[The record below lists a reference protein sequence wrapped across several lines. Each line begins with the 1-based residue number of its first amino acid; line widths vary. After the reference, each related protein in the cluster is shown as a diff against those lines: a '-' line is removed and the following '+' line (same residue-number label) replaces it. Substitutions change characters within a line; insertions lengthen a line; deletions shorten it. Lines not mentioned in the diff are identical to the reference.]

1 MGKIAIRTYTEKK
14 DKKRIPEFETK
25 EVPLRHNRVLV
36 LDTETT
42 TDEFQNLKFGSAI
55 IFENEKE
62 IYRLIFYNPET
73 INKKEFGE
81 LERFSKEKNIDLYS
95 TEKFIEEIFYPEV
108 LKLRTL
114 CVGFNLPFDLSRL
127 AIHWSEARGN
137 KKGWFTFQL
146 SKNKFTP
153 WIKIKHIDSTMSF
166 FQFSKPKFRNRDVSN
181 FKGYFLDLKTL
192 SSIFSD
198 DKKISLK
205 KAGEFFKCSI
215 QKSEAKEHGKIN
227 EEYIKYNLN
236 DSLATFDLYLNLL
249 KHYKIYGIDIPLTKI
264 FSSATLGKY
273 ALKQMG
279 IKPLSRMSSKTKGKL
294 MASYYGGRCE
304 LRERKTPVEV
314 SVLDFLSMYPS
325 LTINMG
331 LWDYMTAK
339 NIVEKDVTEITKE
352 FLKQIKLEDLTS
364 KELWRN
370 LNVLVELEP
379 DEDIL
384 PVRSNYLEKSLI
396 YNVGINYFKHKDTFY
411 YALPDVINTILLTGR
426 VPRIKKAIRFI
437 PEGKQDSLK
446 STKIF
451 GIDIDPRKDNFIK
464 VLIEKR
470 QEFKEK
476 RDSDKDNYDY
486 YDGTQ
491 KALKILANSMA
502 YGIFIEVNPQDKKSD
517 LLVYGKKPFITNQK
531 LEEEGAFFN
540 PLIAVMQVAGA
551 RLLLTMAESFLVK
564 NGYEHVYMDTD
575 SCFIHYEIA
584 ERLRNFFGS
593 LNPYSF
599 KSDFFQIEKGKE
611 KLLFYG
617 ISSKRYVL
625 YKINNGKI
633 EIVDYKLHGLGHLL
647 NPFNKGVDWQKKIW
661 EDILNLYY
669 GKIIER
675 EIIEKYS
682 QFYAISK
689 LTISTPS
696 LIKRFKEYDRNKS
709 LSKQIKPF
717 NFIIIGQGNSEV
729 KPIASFNDNP
739 QSVVHK
745 EFIDYK
751 SGKILKGE
759 KYWRPLSDI
768 VFRYIDHPES
778 KFENGDKSGKLT
790 RKHVREGEIRLIGK
804 EVKNLE
810 EQFLEIKNPVEY
822 MSDKEKV
829 DHILNI
835 DTKTASE
842 KGIPKQTL
850 SNMKKRLR
858 TNPERFNWN
867 TKQAKKLL

>member
-1 MGKIAIRTYTEKK
+1 
-14 DKKRIPEFETK
+14 
-25 EVPLRHNRVLV
+25 
-36 LDTETT
+36 
-42 TDEFQNLKFGSAI
+42 
-55 IFENEKE
+55 
-62 IYRLIFYNPET
+62 
-73 INKKEFGE
+73 
-81 LERFSKEKNIDLYS
+81 
-95 TEKFIEEIFYPEV
+95 
-108 LKLRTL
+108 
-114 CVGFNLPFDLSRL
+114 
-127 AIHWSEARGN
+127 
-137 KKGWFTFQL
+137 
-146 SKNKFTP
+146 
-153 WIKIKHIDSTMSF
+153 
-166 FQFSKPKFRNRDVSN
+166 
-181 FKGYFLDLKTL
+181 
-192 SSIFSD
+192 
-198 DKKISLK
+198 
-205 KAGEFFKCSI
+205 
-215 QKSEAKEHGKIN
+215 
-227 EEYIKYNLN
+227 
-236 DSLATFDLYLNLL
+236 
-249 KHYKIYGIDIPLTKI
+249 
-264 FSSATLGKY
+264 
-273 ALKQMG
+273 
-279 IKPLSRMSSKTKGKL
+279 
-294 MASYYGGRCE
+294 
-304 LRERKTPVEV
+304 
-314 SVLDFLSMYPS
+314 
-325 LTINMG
+325 
-331 LWDYMTAK
+331 
-339 NIVEKDVTEITKE
+339 
-352 FLKQIKLEDLTS
+352 
-364 KELWRN
+364 
-370 LNVLVELEP
+370 
-379 DEDIL
+379 
-384 PVRSNYLEKSLI
+384 
-396 YNVGINYFKHKDTFY
+396 
-411 YALPDVINTILLTGR
+411 
-426 VPRIKKAIRFI
+426 
-437 PEGKQDSLK
+437 
-446 STKIF
+446 
-451 GIDIDPRKDNFIK
+451 
-464 VLIEKR
+464 
-470 QEFKEK
+470 
-476 RDSDKDNYDY
+476 
-486 YDGTQ
+486 
-491 KALKILANSMA
+491 MA

-584 ERLRNFFGS
+584 ERLRDFFGS

-759 KYWRPLSDI
+759 KYWRPLLDI

-822 MSDKEKV
+822 MSDKEKI

-835 DTKTASE
+835 DTKTANE
-842 KGIPKQTL
+842 KGIPE
-850 SNMKKRLR
+850 
-858 TNPERFNWN
+858 TNIIQYEEEIKNKP
-867 TKQAKKLL
+867 